1 MSVFIDSYANGS
13 LTITTY
19 NFMKFNLLK
28 DIGSF
33 YGSHPWHWYL
43 STGFPAILGI
53 QFLPFILASIVVLKN
68 KESHLNELAMLG
80 TLIFVLAVYRY
91 LMFVYIV
98 DFYLGTFLK
107 LHNNLLLNKI
117 LICLYFDINIL
128 FTQDIKF
135 KVHLINNFNI
145 IVNAL

>member
-1 MSVFIDSYANGS
+1 
-13 LTITTY
+13 
-19 NFMKFNLLK
+19 MKFNLLE

-53 QFLPFILASIVVLKN
+53 QFLPFILASIVVVKN

-91 LMFVYIV
+91 LIFVYFV
-98 DFYLGTFLK
+98 DLGTFMK
-107 LHNNLLLNKI
+107 IHNNLLLNKI
-117 LICLYFDINIL
+117 LICLYFDINKL
-128 FTQDIKF
+128 FTQNMKF

>member
-1 MSVFIDSYANGS
+1 
-13 LTITTY
+13 
-19 NFMKFNLLK
+19 MKFNLLE

-80 TLIFVLAVYRY
+80 TLIFVLSIYRY
-91 LMFVYIV
+91 LSNFVSFYVMFM
-98 DFYLGTFLK
+98 
-107 LHNNLLLNKI
+107 
-117 LICLYFDINIL
+117 
-128 FTQDIKF
+128 
-135 KVHLINNFNI
+135 
-145 IVNAL
+145 